1 MRASRLD
8 VPAPTPRGEEVEA
21 GSSASRY
28 AVDILIVEDNEYDV
42 ELTAHALKEHHL
54 ADRIKAVRDGAE
66 ALDFIFCQGDYAR
79 RDPRQRP
86 KLILLDL
93 NLPKVG
99 GLEVLRRIRA
109 DPGTH
114 EIPVVIMTHSDQ
126 DSNVIEGY
134 RLGANSFLVKH
145 HDFEEF
151 VKGILTLG
159 AYWIAMN
166 KPPIRPDGE
175 RASAVG

>member
-1 MRASRLD
+1 VSASRLEA
-8 VPAPTPRGEEVEA
+8 PAPIPGHVQA
-21 GSSASRY
+21 ASRASPS
-28 AVDILIVEDNEYDV
+28 AVEILIVKDNLYDV
-42 ELTAHALKEHHL
+42 ELTTHALKDHHVS
-54 ADRIKAVRDGAE
+54 DHIKAVRDGEE

-79 RDPRQRP
+79 RDPTQRP

-99 GLEVLRRIRA
+99 GLEVLRRVRA
-109 DPGTH
+109 DPNTH
-114 EIPVVIMTHSDQ
+114 EIPVVILTHSDQ

-151 VKGILTLG
+151 VKGVLTLG

-166 KPPIRPDGE
+166 RPPIRSSGE
-175 RASAVG
+175 RA